1 MNPMLS
7 KRLFGICLRKGLF
20 PTPPRQLLRESNGF
34 YDLPDPMATSQT
46 NLSRVMQ
53 RKAVEHKDQ
62 FFLRLQQYAQADP
75 TVLDEIDLA
84 AHTRELARTYGIR
97 APELRPEAEVIRIAQ
112 ARLEAQQQAE
122 QQAAAMQAAETTS
135 KFDPSIQRQI
145 ADGAMEFAQ

>member
-1 MNPMLS
+1 MRAHSFPNPGDRLAN
-7 KRLFGICLRKGLF
+7 KR
-20 PTPPRQLLRESNGF
+20 
-34 YDLPDPMATSQT
+34 
-46 NLSRVMQ
+46 
-53 RKAVEHKDQ
+53 
-62 FFLRLQQYAQADP
+62 AQADP